1 MWEGSWGLVGWVAI
15 LKMAAMASY
24 SAQGGFSVSIST
36 TVQPRLLE
44 KQMGKK
50 KEVRTDSYSNAQ
62 CSETTSKQPTS
73 RYSSALKTAIKWLC
87 AQRMPCVH
95 GFWARSANAAA
106 FTTVRLPVKC
116 WDREAGF
123 HCGSHCAE
131 RTVKCHLPSS
141 PLLKFYSQ

>member
-87 AQRMPCVH
+87 AQQMPCVH

-106 FTTVRLPVKC
+106 FTTARLPVKC

>member
-1 MWEGSWGLVGWVAI
+1 MVGWVAI

-87 AQRMPCVH
+87 AQRMPCVR
-95 GFWARSANAAA
+95 GF
-106 FTTVRLPVKC
+106 
-116 WDREAGF
+116 
-123 HCGSHCAE
+123 
-131 RTVKCHLPSS
+131 
-141 PLLKFYSQ
+141 